1 MIKPKVLFT
10 SSQYQDLESS
20 PSSERDAITTIQGW
34 TKDVIAHSQN
44 KQIPRIW
51 VQGQRAVSSEEY
63 SKLVNILRSSANPC
77 PIALELHSKC
87 VMWVE
92 DERALP
98 DTLDQVKFI
107 LQCVD
112 LTHRYRLPL

>member
-10 SSQYQDLESS
+10 SSQYQDLENV
-20 PSSERDAITTIQGW
+20 PPSERDAVAMIQEW
-34 TKDVIAHSQN
+34 TKDVIAHSKN

-51 VQGQRAVSSEEY
+51 VQGQRAISSEEY
-63 SKLVNILRSSANPC
+63 LKLVNMLRGSANPC
-77 PIALELHSKC
+77 PIALVLHGKC
-87 VMWVE
+87 IMWVQ

-98 DTLDQVKFI
+98 DTLEQAKAT

-112 LTHRYRLPL
+112 LTHQYRLPL